1 MNGIINVLKPAEM
14 TSHDVVSIMRRLLQT
29 KKIGHTGTLDPNA
42 VGVLPICIGK
52 GTKVVEHL
60 TADEKTYRCG
70 LAFGSATDTQ
80 DRWGKTIATSE
91 FRPSEEAVLKAL
103 EDFKGEILQVP
114 PMYSALKVDGKKL
127 VDLARQGIEVERQ
140 PRKQVIHRIEVIR
153 IWEDGLFMDVTC
165 SKGTYIR
172 TLCHDLGEALG
183 CHAHMTHLIRMA
195 SGVFKI
201 EDALTLEEISYLAES
216 NAIESVM
223 HGVDAPFAS
232 YTELHIS
239 SNAAYR
245 VLSGVVTNLIAF
257 VKETPE
263 DEQRFRIY
271 ANGEFIGIGAYS
283 GSSGQ
288 LNLIKRL
295 YSGDNA

>member
-1 MNGIINVLKPAEM
+1 MNGIINVLKPAQM

-60 TADEKTYRCG
+60 TADSKTYRCG
-70 LAFGSATDTQ
+70 LQFGSSTDTQ
-80 DRWGKTIATSE
+80 DRWGTVLETSE
-91 FRPSEEAVLKAL
+91 HMPSEEAIMEAL
-103 EDFKGEILQVP
+103 ESFKGEIMQVP
-114 PMYSALKVDGKKL
+114 PMYSALKIDGKKL
-127 VDLARQGIEVERQ
+127 VDLARQGIVVEREA
-140 PRKQVIHRIEVIR
+140 RKQVIHDIRVIR
-153 IWEDGLFMDVTC
+153 WTQSGLFMDVTC

-172 TLCHDLGEALG
+172 TICHDLGQKLG
-183 CHAHMTHLIRMA
+183 CFAHMTHLIRMS
-195 SGVFKI
+195 SGVFMI

-216 NAIESVM
+216 GQIHSVL
-223 HGVDAPFAS
+223 HGVDAPFMD
-232 YTELHIS
+232 YPRLDIS
-239 SNAAYR
+239 NNAANR

-257 VKETPE
+257 VSETPD
-263 DEQRFRIY
+263 DEQKFRIY
-271 ANGEFIGIGAYS
+271 SNDEFIGIGAYS

>member
-91 FRPSEEAVLKAL
+91 VRPSEEAVLAAL
-103 EDFKGEILQVP
+103 EQFKGEILQVP

-127 VDLARQGIEVERQ
+127 VDLARQGIVVERQ
-140 PRKQVIHRIEVIR
+140 ARKQVIHKIDVIR
-153 IWEDGLFMDVTC
+153 FTDNGLFMDVTC

-183 CHAHMTHLIRMA
+183 CYAHMTHLIRMA
-195 SGVFKI
+195 SGVFRI
-201 EDALTLEEISYLAES
+201 EESLTLEEISYLAE
-216 NAIESVM
+216 NHQIDAIL
-223 HGVDAPFAS
+223 HGVDAPFMD
-232 YTELHIS
+232 YPELSIS
-239 SNAAYR
+239 SNAASR

-257 VKETPE
+257 VKETPA
-263 DEQRFRIY
+263 DEQKFRIY
-271 ANGEFIGIGAYS
+271 SNGEFIGIGAYS

-295 YSGDNA
+295 YSGDNT